1 MAGITQTVPNYIQ
14 GISQQP
20 DELMLPGQVK
30 DALNVLPNITKGL
43 EKRPGSEFIKTLD
56 LHGDELEEGKYFLID
71 QDKKYIGR
79 VDKTGK
85 IQVWDLT
92 GNEYE
97 VVQGDRVDKDGN
109 TVSTYDDLPLSPNY
123 YLSLIHI

>member
-43 EKRPGSEFIKTLD
+43 EKRPGSEFLKTLT
-56 LHGDELEEGKYFLID
+56 LCENVLEEGKYFSIYR
-71 QDKKYIGR
+71 QSK
-79 VDKTGK
+79 
-85 IQVWDLT
+85 
-92 GNEYE
+92 
-97 VVQGDRVDKDGN
+97 
-109 TVSTYDDLPLSPNY
+109 
-123 YLSLIHI
+123 